1 MQTHANPAYNGGMKK
16 ARLLAIFF
24 CVGLLSTW
32 LIAGDKKKKDEG
44 LESSVS
50 FVVLKDYNG
59 KPIRNAAVV
68 LHQVGK
74 HGRQDKGGL
83 ELKTDGEGKTSY
95 DGVPYGMLRVQ
106 VIAPDFQ
113 TFGNDYNINQP
124 AQQITIRL
132 LQPQQQYSIYDKHD
146 SGSGQSS
153 NPPPKGK
160 QP

>member
-1 MQTHANPAYNGGMKK
+1 MV
-16 ARLLAIFF
+16 RLLAIFF
-24 CVGLLSTW
+24 CVSLLSTW

-44 LESSVS
+44 IESSVS

-68 LHQVGK
+68 LHQVGE

-113 TFGNDYNINQP
+113 TFGKDYDISQP

-132 LQPQQQYSIYDKHD
+132 QRPQQQYSIYEKH
-146 SGSGQSS
+146 GNGNGESS